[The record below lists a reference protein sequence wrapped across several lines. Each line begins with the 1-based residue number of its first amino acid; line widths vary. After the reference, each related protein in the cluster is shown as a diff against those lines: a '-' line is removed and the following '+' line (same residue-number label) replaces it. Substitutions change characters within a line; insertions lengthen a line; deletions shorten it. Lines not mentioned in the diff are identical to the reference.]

1 MFTGNCHLGSV
12 IYTPAWNSFSLAV
25 ISIKNPCRR
34 CVIWPIPPN
43 ERGQQKREKSP
54 RQNGPQCLGALF
66 VFCQNGIRSEL
77 VHCYSNEV
85 WKVCGDQHSWILL
98 GHTRLVSKE
107 IVSHVKRRM
116 LKLDYYFNLL
126 IWSAM
131 AIRCRWSVPQQP
143 PKTLTVHFGLVPRLR
158 QILPI
163 VCPYSKGSPLSRVEL
178 SSNSS
183 WLFVDPLPRRALF
196 PFKQTKKIARKC
208 TKAYLWYV
216 DPGDPGLLNVKQVFE
231 PWRVRAFDGIIG
243 RRFFACRV
251 QCLDCFLCN
260 MVLKMG

>member
-1 MFTGNCHLGSV
+1 M
-12 IYTPAWNSFSLAV
+12 
-25 ISIKNPCRR
+25 
-34 CVIWPIPPN
+34 
-43 ERGQQKREKSP
+43 
-54 RQNGPQCLGALF
+54 
-66 VFCQNGIRSEL
+66 
-77 VHCYSNEV
+77 

-196 PFKQTKKIARKC
+196 PFKQRKSLENARKH
-208 TKAYLWYV
+208 TSDMF

-231 PWRVRAFDGIIG
+231 PWRMRAFDGIIG
-243 RRFFACRV
+243 RRFFASRV
-251 QCLDCFLCN
+251 QRFNRFLIWVKN
-260 MVLKMG
+260 GLKKFNSFSPTFQGKKNHLERLATLQLAVLFSQRERDHQWHVVFGSCSNDALSFDDISQRPR